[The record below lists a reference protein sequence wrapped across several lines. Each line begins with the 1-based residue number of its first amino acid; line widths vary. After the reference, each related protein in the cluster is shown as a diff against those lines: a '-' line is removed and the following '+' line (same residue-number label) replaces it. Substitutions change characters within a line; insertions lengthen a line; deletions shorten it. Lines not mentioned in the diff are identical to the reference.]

1 MPHEHFE
8 LTNHM
13 ADPLSGPPSG
23 SNQKNKWIKRVTIPL
38 LGGFFGMSM
47 LLVLLRILPLPD
59 ASLVSP
65 TEIESADGTR
75 LTEWTLEGAQ
85 TRRVDLRDI
94 PRPLIQATLAVEDA
108 NFYHHRAFHFQ
119 SLIRA
124 MLVNLKDGHVVEG
137 GSTITQ
143 QLAKNL
149 YLSQDR
155 TIIRKLKE
163 GLYAISLELHESK
176 DMILSQ
182 YLNVVYYGHGAYGVG
197 SAAELYFNK
206 PVQDL
211 DIAESAL
218 IAGLPKGPSIFS
230 PIEHFAAAKHRQRLV
245 LDRMVSEGYLTKQEA
260 DNAYHETLH
269 ISLTQR
275 PIEVAPYFTTAAI
288 SEVKKRF
295 QITADDL
302 YAGDMSITTTLDP
315 LLQQSAERAIRT
327 TLPKNS
333 GIEAA
338 LVAIDPKT
346 GAIRAMVGGRN
357 FTQSPYNRVFAE
369 RQPGSTFKAVLYT
382 SALEHGWTPANQIN
396 SEMTTFEYG
405 EGENSLYTVHDYG
418 DYYANRPLTLREAIA
433 RSDNVYAV
441 STNIAIGPHLVV
453 DTAKAMGIHSTL
465 HPYPALALGVFPTS
479 PLQMATAYATLA
491 NGGFQVTPFTV
502 SQVRSV
508 HAGKIY
514 QTNVKKVRTIDPDV
528 AYQMTDLLT
537 SVFDHNGTG
546 HAVKSYLHG
555 TAAAKTGTT
564 DTDAW
569 MVGYTPNLVCA
580 VWVGYD
586 TNRNLTTTE
595 SHLAAPIWAKFM
607 GTAQVHNPSDWYQP
621 PEDLVRVE
629 IDPLTAKIATDKCAV
644 KEVDYFVK
652 GTEPTEYCP
661 LHPSDSM
668 GAHDE
673 NRIFTW
679 LKRWF

>member
-1 MPHEHFE
+1 
-8 LTNHM
+8 
-13 ADPLSGPPSG
+13 
-23 SNQKNKWIKRVTIPL
+23 
-38 LGGFFGMSM
+38 MSM

-65 TEIESADGTR
+65 TEIKSEDGTR

-85 TRRVDLRDI
+85 SRRVDLHDT
-94 PRPLIQATLAVEDA
+94 PKPLIQATLAVEDA
-108 NFYHHRAFHFQ
+108 SFYHHRAFHFQ

-155 TIIRKLKE
+155 TLIRKLKE

-206 PVQDL
+206 PVQELDL
-211 DIAESAL
+211 AECAL
-218 IAGLPKGPSIFS
+218 IAGLPKGPSIYS
-230 PIEHFAAAKHRQRLV
+230 PIEHFAASKHRQRLV
-245 LDRMVSEGYLTKQEA
+245 LDRMVAAGYLSKEEA
-260 DNAYHETLH
+260 DKAYHETLH
-269 ISLTQR
+269 ISTAQH

-288 SEVKKRF
+288 SEVKNRLHL
-295 QITADDL
+295 TADDL
-302 YAGDMSITTTLDP
+302 YAGDISITTTLDP
-315 LLQQSAERAIRT
+315 LLQQAAEHAIHT
-327 TLPKNS
+327 SIPKNS

-338 LVAIDPKT
+338 LVAMDPRT
-346 GAIRAMVGGRN
+346 GAIRAMVGGRS
-357 FTQSPYNRVFAE
+357 FTQSPYNRVYSE
-369 RQPGSTFKAVLYT
+369 RQPGSTFKAILYT
-382 SALEHGWTPANQIN
+382 SALEHGYTPANQIN
-396 SEMTTFEYG
+396 SELTTFAYG
-405 EGENSLYTVHDYG
+405 EGANSLYTVHDYG

-441 STNIAIGPHLVV
+441 STNIAVGPNQVV
-453 DTAKAMGIHSTL
+453 NTAREMGIHSPL
-465 HPYPALALGVFPTS
+465 SPYPALALGVFPTS
-479 PLQMATAYATLA
+479 PVQMATAYATLA
-491 NGGFQVTPFTV
+491 NGGYQVTPYTV
-502 SQVRSV
+502 DEVRSS
-508 HAGKIY
+508 HAKKIY
-514 QTNVKKVRTIDPDV
+514 QTSVEKVRTVSPDI

-537 SVFDHNGTG
+537 SVLDRNGTG
-546 HAVKSYLHG
+546 HAVKPYLHG
-555 TAAAKTGTT
+555 MAAAKTGTT

-586 TNRNLTTTE
+586 TNRKLTTTE

-607 GTAQVHNPSDWYQP
+607 GTAQVHAPYDWYQP
-621 PEDLVRVE
+621 PDDLVRVE
-629 IDPLTAKIATDKCAV
+629 IDPLTAKIATDKCGA
-644 KEVDYFVK
+644 KEIDYFVK

-661 LHPSDSM
+661 LHPSDTDGSQ
-668 GAHDE
+668 GDT
-673 NRIFTW
+673 RIFSW
-679 LKRWF
+679 LKRLF

>member
-1 MPHEHFE
+1 MPHNHFD
-8 LTNHM
+8 LTSQTGDAFPSQPPERNHK
-13 ADPLSGPPSG
+13 G
-23 SNQKNKWIKRVTIPL
+23 KWFKRVTIPL

-47 LLVLLRILPLPD
+47 LLALLRILPLPD

-75 LTEWTLEGAQ
+75 LAEWTLEGAESK
-85 TRRVDLRDI
+85 RIDLQDV
-94 PRPLIQATLAVEDA
+94 PKSLVQATLAVEDA

-119 SLIRA
+119 SLMRA

-155 TIIRKLKE
+155 TMIRKLKE

-182 YLNVVYYGHGAYGVG
+182 YLNVVYYGHGAYGVE

-206 PVQDL
+206 PARNL
-211 DIAESAL
+211 NLAESAL
-218 IAGLPKGPSIFS
+218 IAGLPKGPSIYS
-230 PIEHFAAAKHRQRLV
+230 PIEHFVAAKHRQRLV
-245 LDRMVSEGYLTKQEA
+245 LDRMVSAGYLTKQQA
-260 DNAYHETLH
+260 DMAYRETLH
-269 ISLTQR
+269 ISLTEH
-275 PIEVAPYFTTAAI
+275 PVEVAPYFTTAAI
-288 SEVKKRF
+288 AEAKKHF
-295 QITADDL
+295 HITADDL
-302 YAGDMSITTTLDP
+302 YAGDMSMTTTLDP
-315 LLQQSAERAIRT
+315 LLQQAAERAIRT
-327 TLPKNS
+327 SLPKKS
-333 GIEAA
+333 GVEAA

-357 FTQSPYNRVFAE
+357 FARSPYNRVYAQ
-369 RQPGSTFKAVLYT
+369 RQPGSTFKAILYT
-382 SALEHGWTPANQIN
+382 SALEHGFTPANQIN
-396 SEMTTFEYG
+396 SELTTFEYG
-405 EGENSLYTVHDYG
+405 QGENSLYTVHDYG

-441 STNIAIGPHLVV
+441 STNITVGPNQVV
-453 DTAKAMGIHSTL
+453 DTAKAMGIRSEL

-491 NGGFQVTPFTV
+491 NGGYQVTPYMIHE
-502 SQVRSV
+502 VRSV
-508 HAGKIY
+508 HAGKVF
-514 QTNVKKVRTIDPDV
+514 QTDVEKTRTVDADV

-537 SVFDHNGTG
+537 SVFDRNGTG
-546 HAVKSYLHG
+546 HAVKAYLHG
-555 TAAAKTGTT
+555 PAAAKTGTT

-586 TNRNLTTTE
+586 TNRALTTTE
-595 SHLAAPIWAKFM
+595 SHFAAPIWAKFM
-607 GTAQVHNPSDWYQP
+607 GTAQVHAPSDWYQP
-621 PEDLVRVE
+621 PDNLVRVE

-644 KEVDYFVK
+644 KEVDYFIK

-661 LHPSDSM
+661 LHPSDTMESP
-668 GAHDE
+668 DTS
-673 NRIFTW
+673 RIFTW
-679 LKRWF
+679 LKRMF